1 MSAHGRRMD
10 TDEEP
15 IAEISS
21 PSPAVERKNCMYRDA
36 AMFDA
41 ALGSSMSYVV
51 IFGSDKFNLLLS
63 VTGN

>member
-41 ALGSSMSYVV
+41 TLDSNMSYVV
-51 IFGSDKFNLLLS
+51 ILDQTNSIYS
-63 VTGN
+63 CP